1 MLKKF
6 WLPFL
11 ALIMFAG
18 SVFAAVDV
26 NNADQAAL
34 DSVAGVGPATSKAI
48 LAEREKNG
56 NFKDWADLERRVK
69 GVGARNAVKLSAA
82 GLTVNGKAYEGPT
95 PGGSKAGKPDAK
107 AAAKSVEKGA
117 DKGAEKGMEKG
128 TERGME
134 KGTERGM
141 EKGAEKGVE
150 KAPASK

>member
-6 WLPFL
+6 WLPVL
-11 ALIMFAG
+11 ALLMLAG
-18 SVFAAVDV
+18 SAFAAVDV

-82 GLTVNGKAYEGPT
+82 GLTVNGKSYEGPA
-95 PGGSKAGKPDAK
+95 PGGSKAGKHDAK
-107 AAAKSVEKGA
+107 AAAKSAERGA

-128 TERGME
+128 AE
-134 KGTERGM
+134 KGT
-141 EKGAEKGVE
+141 E

>member
-6 WLPFL
+6 WLPVL
-11 ALIMFAG
+11 ALLMLAG
-18 SVFAAVDV
+18 SAFAAVDV

-69 GVGARNAVKLSAA
+69 GVGARNAVKLSTA
-82 GLTVNGKAYEGPT
+82 GLTVNGKSYEGPA
-95 PGGSKAGKPDAK
+95 PGGSKAGKHDAK
-107 AAAKSVEKGA
+107 AAAKSAERGA

-128 TERGME
+128 AE
-134 KGTERGM
+134 KGT
-141 EKGAEKGVE
+141 E

>member
-6 WLPFL
+6 WLPVL
-11 ALIMFAG
+11 ALLMFAG

-82 GLTVNGKAYEGPT
+82 GLTVNGKSYEGPAT
-95 PGGSKAGKPDAK
+95 GASKAAKHDAK
-107 AAAKSVEKGA
+107 ATAKAAEKSG

-128 TERGME
+128 A
-134 KGTERGM
+134 
-141 EKGAEKGVE
+141 EKGAEK
-150 KAPASK
+150 APAGK

>member
-6 WLPFL
+6 WLPVL
-11 ALIMFAG
+11 ALLMFAG

-34 DSVAGVGPATSKAI
+34 DSIAGVGPATSKAI

-82 GLTVNGKAYEGPT
+82 GLTVNGKAYEG
-95 PGGSKAGKPDAK
+95 SIAVAKP
-107 AAAKSVEKGA
+107 VEKGV

-128 TERGME
+128 TE
-134 KGTERGM
+134 
-141 EKGAEKGVE
+141 KGVE
-150 KAPASK
+150 KAPAAK

>member
-6 WLPFL
+6 WLPVF
-11 ALIMFAG
+11 ALLMFAG

-69 GVGARNAVKLSAA
+69 GVGSRNAVKLSAA
-82 GLTVNGKAYEGPT
+82 GLTVNGKSYEGSAT
-95 PGGSKAGKPDAK
+95 GASKAGKHDAK
-107 AAAKSVEKGA
+107 ARPRLRRRAQTKVPRRVWKRMPRKVLRRRPQVSSRSSYGR
-117 DKGAEKGMEKG
+117 MQW
-128 TERGME
+128 
-134 KGTERGM
+134 
-141 EKGAEKGVE
+141 
-150 KAPASK
+150 P

>member
-6 WLPFL
+6 WLPVL
-11 ALIMFAG
+11 ALLMFAG

-82 GLTVNGKAYEGPT
+82 GLTVDGKAYEGPAS
-95 PGGSKAGKPDAK
+95 GGSKAGKHDAK
-107 AAAKSVEKGA
+107 AAAKAAEKGA
-117 DKGAEKGMEKG
+117 DKGAEKAMEKG
-128 TERGME
+128 G
-134 KGTERGM
+134 
-141 EKGAEKGVE
+141 EKGADRKSVV
-150 KAPASK
+150 